1 MPALC
6 SIRDSCSDPNMCV
19 HSEIVLVAKAVKDTR
34 TSTIGLW
41 HTHIFGQG
49 HLSYLE
55 LRPSRPFD
63 AGFGCC
69 AGPPPPTCLCS
80 AGLCSAALAA
90 GGARAAAG
98 AHPAQLGRE
107 RPLETWR
114 CMRPGVVS
122 KFGDFPFLE

>member
-1 MPALC
+1 MREKCSQALC

-49 HLSYLE
+49 HLFYLE
-55 LRPSRPFD
+55 LRPSPFD
-63 AGFGCC
+63 AGFGC

-80 AGLCSAALAA
+80 AALAA
-90 GGARAAAG
+90 GARAAG